1 MSIPITIVFWT
12 CLAFMLIAVII
23 IVVIFYEHVRI
34 CNYVTEEIHRS
45 QSFRQSTN
53 NQISSMTNTI
63 ANLKEQQDAIEE
75 EHDGQLMSLESEFK
89 KLAAQNETIKKEIV
103 KDIAD
108 LRTDVANRLNDRT
121 NSLWN
126 TIDKLNIF

>member
-1 MSIPITIVFWT
+1 
-12 CLAFMLIAVII
+12 
-23 IVVIFYEHVRI
+23 
-34 CNYVTEEIHRS
+34 
-45 QSFRQSTN
+45 
-53 NQISSMTNTI
+53 MTNTI

-75 EHDGQLMSLESEFK
+75 EHDGQLTSLESEFK